1 MSDSKK
7 GCSFTFSETDGKTNK
22 LKDNLIY
29 KLTVVKNK
37 RNDYDN
43 NKYIDVETDIDS
55 YIMSIDEYTRYYSP
69 VILREPIFIGKY
81 NNDDIDKCELL
92 SIYDE
97 SYDDDG
103 EGDGNSQNE
112 IRSQII
118 TEKTRYV
125 GDKNIIEQVIDDSK
139 KSVIGGIRSLLFM
152 NESMLDGIT
161 KLHELENP
169 VVHCNLR
176 SDNIIIDKY
185 VGTPVIVNFGKS
197 VFIKNV
203 LDGVELFKYIY
214 EIDYKTDKEGGVS
227 LEFYLLSYI
236 VHNVINVSL
245 SKPFQSRET
254 TEKIGEDGVNEL
266 MDICMYF
273 LRTNKYVFSN
283 KTYNN
288 MEKYKNKPKKI
299 GINGENEYMY
309 FMSKL
314 CTIEKKGKDGEI
326 IKERDRECLIKT
338 NINLNEMYD
347 YYKRAWCFID
357 LFKDKTWGDL
367 VMVLTK
373 MWRKWDIY
381 SLYDSLFISVYK
393 SYIESGSGSGSGSF
407 KIMWLFRYF
416 AMLRGVLTSLPESI
430 DVKNYYD
437 EGCIK
442 ELMEKMREFSFMRE
456 DDLSKLC
463 DIERIRI

>member
-1 MSDSKK
+1 MNNSKK
-7 GCSFTFSETDGKTNK
+7 GCSFTYSETDTKFKNV
-22 LKDNLIY
+22 KDKLIY

-37 RNDYDN
+37 HNDYDN
-43 NKYIDVETDIDS
+43 NKYTDVETDIDS

-97 SYDDDG
+97 SYDDGDG
-103 EGDGNSQNE
+103 ENGENSQNE

-125 GDKNIIEQVIDDSK
+125 GDKNIIDQVIDDSK
-139 KSVIGGIRSLLFM
+139 KSAISGIRSLLFM
-152 NESMLDGIT
+152 NESMLDGII
-161 KLHELENP
+161 KLQELENP

-176 SDNIIIDKY
+176 SNNIIIDKD

-236 VHNVINVSL
+236 IHNVINVSL

-288 MEKYKNKPKKI
+288 MEKSKNKTKKT
-299 GINGENEYMY
+299 GINGANNYTY
-309 FMSKL
+309 FMSKI
-314 CTIEKKGKDGEI
+314 CTIEKKSKNGEI
-326 IKERDRECLIKT
+326 IKEQDRECLLKT

-347 YYKRAWCFID
+347 YYKMAWCFID

-373 MWRKWDIY
+373 TWRKWDIY

-393 SYIESGSGSGSGSF
+393 SYIEFGSESF

-416 AMLRGVLTSLPESI
+416 AMLRDVLTSLPESN
-430 DVKNYYD
+430 DVKKYYD

-442 ELMEKMREFSFMRE
+442 ELMEKMKEFSFMRE